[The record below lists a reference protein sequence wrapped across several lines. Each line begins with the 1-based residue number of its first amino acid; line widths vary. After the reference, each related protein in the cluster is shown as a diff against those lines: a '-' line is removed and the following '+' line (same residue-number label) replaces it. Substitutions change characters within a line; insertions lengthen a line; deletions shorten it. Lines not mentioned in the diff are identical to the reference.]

1 MFTRSPLTLCALCFA
16 IALGGC
22 DSVNKAFEYASQRE
36 RPQDP
41 PAAAPADTAVPP
53 RPSPPAVEP
62 TPTESTPRRAS
73 AVASPAPPPAA
84 APPALKPIVPVV
96 PAYTG
101 PEGEA
106 GLIQGVRDGYLREAR
121 RSDLQQWQSSQRGV
135 DARRDES
142 SSGFALHN
150 AYVVL
155 KPYRLP
161 TGLYGAHSARFYVPR
176 GVERPTGELGHSVI
190 YDFNTLTCNG
200 ATCNFE

>member
-1 MFTRSPLTLCALCFA
+1 MLTRSTLMLCALCCA

-36 RPQDP
+36 RPQDQ
-41 PAAAPADTAVPP
+41 PAAAPSDTAVSP
-53 RPSPPAVEP
+53 RPSPPAAEP
-62 TPTESTPRRAS
+62 NPAEPAPERAP
-73 AVASPAPPPAA
+73 AVASPPPAA
-84 APPALKPIVPVV
+84 APPALKPIVAVAP
-96 PAYTG
+96 PYTG

-106 GLIQGVRDGYLREAR
+106 GLSQGVREGYLREAR
-121 RSDLQQWQSSQRGV
+121 RSDLQQWRDSQRGV

-142 SSGFALHN
+142 SSAFALHN

-176 GVERPTGELGHSVI
+176 GVERPTGELGHSSI
-190 YDFNTLTCNG
+190 YDFNTLTCSG